1 MCEKH
6 QKEVEL
12 LQCPVRHSNHTTTSR
27 ISAVLQSGVQRCFN
41 SPRPT
46 EDEINSI
53 IWRGLP
59 PKPSLTESRIH
70 EGWLLQLAAIHDS
83 VNMHDWKHRGSCFKG
98 GK

>member
-1 MCEKH
+1 MPCPPF
-6 QKEVEL
+6 EL
-12 LQCPVRHSNHTTTSR
+12 HHNQQNLSR
-27 ISAVLQSGVQRCFN
+27 ITIRGERCFN